1 MTASRAGALTLPWFY
16 GWNVLGVGMMSMA
29 MTMGVVFAAFSF
41 FAVAWME
48 AFGTSRGETLL
59 ILSVAQLVT
68 GFMYPFTG
76 RAMDRSSLRWI
87 GAAGILCLSAGLFV
101 SSLTTAL
108 WQLMAIYALLMAGA
122 NALAGALYSQTVAA
136 RWFRGRRGLAL
147 GLSSI
152 GSSIGA
158 LVFPLLVSTLLGI
171 MDWRQTMQVLA
182 LVIPL
187 LAVPLMLLVIADSPE
202 QKGIAPDPELVE
214 PNPGGEPSWTTSMI
228 LRERYFWAMLVA
240 LVPIVVTPVALTGNL
255 APYAQDLGISP
266 QAAGGLMSIWALCNI
281 FGKVSFGYL
290 ADRIEQRL
298 LYLLALLPSVM
309 ALMLLLLAPSYL
321 TLLLAMIALGIGSG
335 GYLPLIGM
343 MISRHFG
350 VLAYGSVVGL
360 FLMCTR
366 ATVLAPPGAG
376 WVRDHFG
383 SYDYFWMGVLG
394 LFAICAPAIVFVRDR
409 ARA

>member
-1 MTASRAGALTLPWFY
+1 MTVSGEKTLSLPWFY

-255 APYAQDLGISP
+255 APYAQDLDISP

>member
-1 MTASRAGALTLPWFY
+1 MPWFY

-59 ILSVAQLVT
+59 ILSVAQLIT

-76 RAMDRSSLRWI
+76 RAMDRLSLRWI
-87 GAAGILCLSAGLFV
+87 GATGICCLSAGLLL
-101 SSLTTAL
+101 SSFTTAL
-108 WQLMAIYALLMAGA
+108 WQLLAIYAVLMAGA
-122 NALAGALYSQTVAA
+122 NAMAGALYSQTVAA

-171 MDWRQTMQVLA
+171 MDWRQTMQLLA

-187 LAVPLMLLVIADSPE
+187 IALPLMLFIVADSPE
-202 QKGIAPDPELVE
+202 QKGTAPDREIAE
-214 PNPGGEPSWTTSMI
+214 PNATEEPAWTTSMI

-255 APYAQDLGISP
+255 APYAQDLDISA

-281 FGKVSFGYL
+281 LGKVSFGYL

-298 LYLLALLPSVM
+298 LYLLALLPSVV
-309 ALMLLLLAPSYL
+309 ALLLLLLAPSYL
-321 TLLLAMIALGIGSG
+321 TLLLAMIALGLGSG

-360 FLMCTR
+360 FLLCTR

-383 SYDYFWMGVLG
+383 SYDYFWIGVLL
-394 LFAICAPAIVFVRDR
+394 LFALCAPAIIFVRDR
-409 ARA
+409 ARAA

>member
-1 MTASRAGALTLPWFY
+1 MRTPWFY

-29 MTMGVVFAAFSF
+29 MTMGVVFSAFSF
-41 FAVAWME
+41 FAVAWMDE
-48 AFGTSRGETLL
+48 FGTSRGETLL
-59 ILSVAQLVT
+59 IMSVAQLVT
-68 GFMYPFTG
+68 GLMYPFTG

-87 GAAGILCLSAGLFV
+87 GAAGILCLAAGLLV
-101 SSLTTAL
+101 SSFTTAL
-108 WQLMAIYALLMAGA
+108 WQLMLIYALVMAGA

-158 LVFPLLVSTLLGI
+158 LVFPLLVSTLLGV
-171 MDWRQTMQVLA
+171 MDWRQAMQLLA

-187 LAVPLMLLVIADSPE
+187 IAVPLMLLVIADSPE
-202 QKGIAPDPELVE
+202 QKGVEPDPDVAQ
-214 PNPGGEPSWTTSMI
+214 PRVDGEPAWSTRMI
-228 LRERYFWAMLVA
+228 LRERYFWAMLIA

-255 APYAQDLGISP
+255 APYAQDLDISA

-281 FGKVSFGYL
+281 LGKVSFGYL

-298 LYLLALLPSVM
+298 LYLLALFPSVA
-309 ALMLLLLAPSYL
+309 ALLLLLLAPSYL
-321 TLLLAMIALGIGSG
+321 TLLLAMIALGLGSG

-350 VLAYGSVVGL
+350 VLAYGAVVGL

-376 WVRDHFG
+376 WVRDYFG
-383 SYDYFWMGVLG
+383 SYDYFWIGVLV
-394 LFAICAPAIVFVRDR
+394 LFAVCAPAIIFVRDR
-409 ARA
+409 TRGS

>member
-1 MTASRAGALTLPWFY
+1 MPWFY

-76 RAMDRSSLRWI
+76 RAMDRSSLRGI
-87 GAAGILCLSAGLFV
+87 GVAGILCLAAGLFV
-101 SSLTTAL
+101 SSFTTAL
-108 WQLMAIYALLMAGA
+108 WQLMVIYALLMAGA
-122 NALAGALYSQTVAA
+122 NALAGALFSQTVAA

-158 LVFPLLVSTLLGI
+158 LVFPLLVSTLLGV
-171 MDWRQTMQVLA
+171 MDWRQTMKLLA
-182 LVIPL
+182 LLMPL
-187 LAVPLMLLVIADSPE
+187 IAVPLMLLIVADSP
-202 QKGIAPDPELVE
+202 QHKGVEPDPDVAQ
-214 PNPGGEPSWTTSMI
+214 PSGEADPVWTTAMI

-298 LYLLALLPSVM
+298 LYLLALLPSVV
-309 ALMLLLLAPSYL
+309 ALLLLLLAPSYL
-321 TLLLAMIALGIGSG
+321 TLLLAMIALGLGSG

-350 VLAYGSVVGL
+350 VLAYGAVVGL

-383 SYDYFWMGVLG
+383 SYDYFWMGVLL
-394 LFAICAPAIVFVRDR
+394 LFAICAPAIVFVRHR
-409 ARA
+409 ASG

>member
-1 MTASRAGALTLPWFY
+1 MEALSCEGDLILPWFY

-48 AFGTSRGETLL
+48 TFGTSRGETLL
-59 ILSVAQLVT
+59 ILSVAQLLT
-68 GFMYPFTG
+68 GFLYPFTG

-87 GAAGILCLSAGLFV
+87 GAAGILCLAAGLLL
-101 SSLTTAL
+101 SSFTTAL
-108 WQLMAIYALLMAGA
+108 WQLLAIYALLMAAA
-122 NALAGALYSQTVAA
+122 NALAGALFSQTLAA
-136 RWFRGRRGLAL
+136 HWFRRRRGLAL
-147 GLSSI
+147 GVSSI
-152 GSSIGA
+152 GSSLGA
-158 LVFPLLVSTLLGI
+158 LIFPLLVSTLLGV
-171 MDWRQTMQVLA
+171 MDWRQTMQLLA
-182 LVIPL
+182 LVMPL
-187 LAVPLMLLVIADSPE
+187 IALPLMLLVVGDSPE
-202 QKGIAPDPELVE
+202 QKGIAPDTDFAQPEE
-214 PNPGGEPSWTTSMI
+214 QIEAAWTTPMI

-240 LVPIVVTPVALTGNL
+240 LVPIVVAPVALTGNL
-255 APYAQDLGISP
+255 APYAGDLGISA
-266 QAAGGLMSIWALCNI
+266 QAAGGMMSIWALCNI
-281 FGKVSFGYL
+281 LGKVSFGYL

-309 ALMLLLLAPSYL
+309 ALLLLLLAPSYL
-321 TLLLAMIALGIGSG
+321 TLLLAMMALGVGSG

-383 SYDYFWMGVLG
+383 SYDYFWIGVLL
-394 LFAICAPAIVFVRDR
+394 LFALCAPAIIFVREGGR
-409 ARA
+409 

>member
-1 MTASRAGALTLPWFY
+1 MPWFY

-29 MTMGVVFAAFSF
+29 MTVGVVFAAFSF
-41 FAVAWME
+41 FAVAWMD

-59 ILSVAQLVT
+59 ILSVAQLLT

-76 RAMDRSSLRWI
+76 RAMDRLSLRWI
-87 GAAGILCLSAGLFV
+87 GAAGILCLAAGLLL
-101 SSLTTAL
+101 SSYTTAL
-108 WQLMAIYALLMAGA
+108 WQLLLIYALLMAGA
-122 NALAGALYSQTVAA
+122 NALAGALYAQTVAA

-152 GSSIGA
+152 GSSMGA
-158 LVFPLLVSTLLGI
+158 LIFPLLVSTLLGI
-171 MDWRQTMQVLA
+171 IGWRQTMQVLA
-182 LVIPL
+182 LIVPL
-187 LAVPLMLLVIADSPE
+187 IALPLMLLIVADSPE
-202 QKGIAPDPELVE
+202 QKGCVPDLDAAEPREQVE
-214 PNPGGEPSWTTSMI
+214 GVWTTPMI

-255 APYAQDLGISP
+255 APYAQDLGISA

-298 LYLLALLPSVM
+298 LYLLALLPSVV
-309 ALMLLLLAPSYL
+309 ALLLLLLAPSYL
-321 TLLLAMIALGIGSG
+321 TLLLAMMALGIGSG

-383 SYDYFWMGVLG
+383 SYDYFWIGALL
-394 LFAICAPAIVFVRDR
+394 LFALCAPAILFVRDGVR
-409 ARA
+409 SS

>member
-1 MTASRAGALTLPWFY
+1 MPWFY

-29 MTMGVVFAAFSF
+29 MTMGVVFSAFSF
-41 FAVAWME
+41 FAVAWMD

-59 ILSVAQLVT
+59 IMSVAQLVT
-68 GFMYPFTG
+68 GLMYPFTG

-87 GAAGILCLSAGLFV
+87 GAAGILCLAAGLLV
-101 SSLTTAL
+101 SSFTTAL
-108 WQLMAIYALLMAGA
+108 WQLMVIYALVMAGA

-158 LVFPLLVSTLLGI
+158 LVFPLLVSTLLGV
-171 MDWRQTMQVLA
+171 MDWRQAMQLLA

-187 LAVPLMLLVIADSPE
+187 IAVPLMLLVIADSPE
-202 QKGIAPDPELVE
+202 QKGVEPDPDVAQ
-214 PNPGGEPSWTTSMI
+214 PRVDGEPAWSTRMI
-228 LRERYFWAMLVA
+228 LRERYFWAMLIA

-255 APYAQDLGISP
+255 APYAQDLDISA

-281 FGKVSFGYL
+281 LGKVSFGYL

-298 LYLLALLPSVM
+298 LYLLALFPSVA
-309 ALMLLLLAPSYL
+309 ALLLLLLAPSYL
-321 TLLLAMIALGIGSG
+321 TLLLAMIALGLGSG

-350 VLAYGSVVGL
+350 VLAYGAVVGL

-376 WVRDHFG
+376 WVRDHLG
-383 SYDYFWMGVLG
+383 SYDYFWIGVLV
-394 LFAICAPAIVFVRDR
+394 LFAVCAPAIIFVRDR
-409 ARA
+409 TRGS

>member
-1 MTASRAGALTLPWFY
+1 MPWFY

-59 ILSVAQLVT
+59 ILSVAQLLT

-76 RAMDRSSLRWI
+76 RAMDRLSLRWI
-87 GAAGILCLSAGLFV
+87 GAAGILCLAAGLML
-101 SSLTTAL
+101 SSFTTAL
-108 WQLMAIYALLMAGA
+108 WQLLGIYALLMAGA
-122 NALAGALYSQTVAA
+122 NALAGAVYAQTLAA

-152 GSSIGA
+152 GSSVGA
-158 LVFPLLVSTLLGI
+158 LIFPLLVSTLLGI
-171 MDWRQTMQVLA
+171 MGWRQTMQLLA
-182 LVIPL
+182 LIVPL
-187 LAVPLMLLVIADSPE
+187 IALPLMLLMVADSPE
-202 QKGIAPDPELVE
+202 HKGVAPDVDVAQPRQQ
-214 PNPGGEPSWTTSMI
+214 GEEVWTTGMI

-255 APYAQDLGISP
+255 APYAQDLDISA

-281 FGKVSFGYL
+281 LGKVSFGYL

-298 LYLLALLPSVM
+298 LYLLALLPSVV
-309 ALMLLLLAPSYL
+309 ALLLLLLAPSYL

-350 VLAYGSVVGL
+350 VLAYGSVLGL
-360 FLMCTR
+360 FLLCTR

-383 SYDYFWMGVLG
+383 SYDYFWMGVLF
-394 LFAICAPAIVFVRDR
+394 LFALCAPAIVFVRDGGR
-409 ARA
+409 ST

>member
-1 MTASRAGALTLPWFY
+1 MPWFY

-29 MTMGVVFAAFSF
+29 MTVGVVFAAFSF
-41 FAVAWME
+41 FAVAWMD

-59 ILSVAQLVT
+59 ILSVAQLLT

-76 RAMDRSSLRWI
+76 RAMDRLSLRWI
-87 GAAGILCLSAGLFV
+87 GAAGILCLAAGLLL
-101 SSLTTAL
+101 SSYTTAL
-108 WQLMAIYALLMAGA
+108 WQLLLIYALLMAGA
-122 NALAGALYSQTVAA
+122 NALAGALYAQTVAA

-152 GSSIGA
+152 GSSMGA
-158 LVFPLLVSTLLGI
+158 LIFPLLVSTLLGI
-171 MDWRQTMQVLA
+171 IGWRQTMQVLA
-182 LVIPL
+182 LIVPL
-187 LAVPLMLLVIADSPE
+187 IALPLMLLIVADSPE
-202 QKGIAPDPELVE
+202 QKGCVPDLDAAEPREQVE
-214 PNPGGEPSWTTSMI
+214 GVWTTPMI

-255 APYAQDLGISP
+255 APYAQDLGISAE
-266 QAAGGLMSIWALCNI
+266 AAGGLMSIWALCNI

-298 LYLLALLPSVM
+298 LYLLALLPSVV
-309 ALMLLLLAPSYL
+309 ALLLLLLAPSYL
-321 TLLLAMIALGIGSG
+321 TLLLAMMALGIGSG

-383 SYDYFWMGVLG
+383 SYDYFWIGALL
-394 LFAICAPAIVFVRDR
+394 LFALCAPAILFVRDGVR
-409 ARA
+409 SS

>member
-1 MTASRAGALTLPWFY
+1 MPWFY

-29 MTMGVVFAAFSF
+29 MTMGVVFSAFSF
-41 FAVAWME
+41 FAVAWMD

-59 ILSVAQLVT
+59 IMSVAQLVT
-68 GFMYPFTG
+68 GLMYPFTG

-87 GAAGILCLSAGLFV
+87 GAAGILCLAAGLLV
-101 SSLTTAL
+101 SSFTTAL
-108 WQLMAIYALLMAGA
+108 WQLMVIYALVMAGA

-158 LVFPLLVSTLLGI
+158 LVFPLLVSTLLGV
-171 MDWRQTMQVLA
+171 MDWRQAMQLLA

-187 LAVPLMLLVIADSPE
+187 IAVPLMLLVIADSPE
-202 QKGIAPDPELVE
+202 QKGVEPDPDVAQ
-214 PNPGGEPSWTTSMI
+214 PRVDGEPAWSTRMI
-228 LRERYFWAMLVA
+228 LRERYFWAMLIA

-255 APYAQDLGISP
+255 APYAQDLDISA

-281 FGKVSFGYL
+281 LGKVSFGYL

-298 LYLLALLPSVM
+298 LYLLALFPSVA
-309 ALMLLLLAPSYL
+309 ALLLLLLAPSYL
-321 TLLLAMIALGIGSG
+321 TLLLAMIALGLGSG

-350 VLAYGSVVGL
+350 VLAYGAVVGL

-383 SYDYFWMGVLG
+383 SYDYFWIGVLV
-394 LFAICAPAIVFVRDR
+394 LFAVCAPAIIFVRDR
-409 ARA
+409 TRGS

>member
-1 MTASRAGALTLPWFY
+1 MPWFY

-29 MTMGVVFAAFSF
+29 MTVGVVFAAFSF
-41 FAVAWME
+41 FAVAWMD

-59 ILSVAQLVT
+59 ILSVAQLLT

-76 RAMDRSSLRWI
+76 RAMDRLSLRWI
-87 GAAGILCLSAGLFV
+87 GAAGILCLAAGLLL
-101 SSLTTAL
+101 SSYTTAL
-108 WQLMAIYALLMAGA
+108 WQLLLIYALLMAGA
-122 NALAGALYSQTVAA
+122 NALGGALYAQTVAA

-152 GSSIGA
+152 GSSMGA
-158 LVFPLLVSTLLGI
+158 LIFPLLVSTLLGI
-171 MDWRQTMQVLA
+171 IGWRQAMQVLA
-182 LVIPL
+182 LIVPL
-187 LAVPLMLLVIADSPE
+187 IALPLMLLIVADSPE
-202 QKGIAPDPELVE
+202 HKGCVPDLDAAEPREQVE
-214 PNPGGEPSWTTSMI
+214 GVWTTPMI

-255 APYAQDLGISP
+255 APYAQDLGISA

-298 LYLLALLPSVM
+298 LYLLALLPSVV
-309 ALMLLLLAPSYL
+309 ALLLLLLAPSYL
-321 TLLLAMIALGIGSG
+321 TLLLAMMALGIGSG

-383 SYDYFWMGVLG
+383 SYDYFWIGALL
-394 LFAICAPAIVFVRDR
+394 LFALCAPAILFVRDGVR
-409 ARA
+409 SS

>member
-1 MTASRAGALTLPWFY
+1 MPWFY

-48 AFGTSRGETLL
+48 AFGTSRAETLL

-76 RAMDRSSLRWI
+76 RAMDRLSLRWI
-87 GAAGILCLSAGLFV
+87 GAAGIFCLVAGLLL
-101 SSLTTAL
+101 SSFTTAL
-108 WQLMAIYALLMAGA
+108 WQLLLIYALLMAGA
-122 NALAGALYSQTVAA
+122 NALAGALFSQTLAA

-158 LVFPLLVSTLLGI
+158 LIFPLLVSTLLGV
-171 MDWRQTMQVLA
+171 MDWRQTMQLLA

-187 LAVPLMLLVIADSPE
+187 IALPLMLLIVADSPE
-202 QKGIAPDPELVE
+202 QQGISPDPDAAQPDEHA
-214 PNPGGEPSWTTSMI
+214 PSNWTTGLI

-240 LVPIVVTPVALTGNL
+240 LIPIVVTPVALTGNL
-255 APYAQDLGISP
+255 APYAGDLGITA

-281 FGKVSFGYL
+281 LGKVSFGYL

-298 LYLLALLPSVM
+298 LYLLALLPSVL
-309 ALMLLLLAPSYL
+309 ALGLLLLAPSYL
-321 TLLLAMIALGIGSG
+321 TLLLAMVALGIGSG

-360 FLMCTR
+360 FLLCTR
-366 ATVLAPPGAG
+366 ATVLAPPAAG

-383 SYDYFWMGVLG
+383 SYDYFWIGVLL
-394 LFAICAPAIVFVRDR
+394 LFALCAPAITLVR
-409 ARA
+409 ARPRGA

>member
-1 MTASRAGALTLPWFY
+1 MTASGEKTLALPWFY

>member
-1 MTASRAGALTLPWFY
+1 VTASGDKTLTLPWFY

-255 APYAQDLGISP
+255 APYAQDLDISP

-383 SYDYFWMGVLG
+383 SYDYFWIGVLG

>member
-1 MTASRAGALTLPWFY
+1 MPWFY

-29 MTMGVVFAAFSF
+29 MTVGVVFAAFSF
-41 FAVAWME
+41 FAVAWMD

-59 ILSVAQLVT
+59 ILSVAQLLT

-76 RAMDRSSLRWI
+76 RAMDRLSLRWI
-87 GAAGILCLSAGLFV
+87 GAAGILCLAAGLLL
-101 SSLTTAL
+101 SSYTTAL
-108 WQLMAIYALLMAGA
+108 WQLLLIYALLMAGA
-122 NALAGALYSQTVAA
+122 NALAGALYAQTVAA

-152 GSSIGA
+152 GSSMGA
-158 LVFPLLVSTLLGI
+158 LIFPLLVSTLLGI
-171 MDWRQTMQVLA
+171 IGWRQTMQVLA
-182 LVIPL
+182 LIVPL
-187 LAVPLMLLVIADSPE
+187 IALPLMLLIVADSPE
-202 QKGIAPDPELVE
+202 HKGCVPDLDAAEPREQVE
-214 PNPGGEPSWTTSMI
+214 GVWTTPMI

-255 APYAQDLGISP
+255 APYAQDLGISAE
-266 QAAGGLMSIWALCNI
+266 AAGGLMSIWALCNI

-298 LYLLALLPSVM
+298 LYLLALLPSVV
-309 ALMLLLLAPSYL
+309 ALLLLLLAPSYL
-321 TLLLAMIALGIGSG
+321 TLLLAMMALGIGSG

-383 SYDYFWMGVLG
+383 SYDYFWIGALL
-394 LFAICAPAIVFVRDR
+394 LFALCAPAILFVRDGVR
-409 ARA
+409 SS

>member
-1 MTASRAGALTLPWFY
+1 MKTPWFY

-29 MTMGVVFAAFSF
+29 MTMGVVFSAFSF
-41 FAVAWME
+41 FAVAWMD

-59 ILSVAQLVT
+59 IMSVAQLVT
-68 GFMYPFTG
+68 GLMYPFTG

-87 GAAGILCLSAGLFV
+87 GAAGILCLAAGLLV
-101 SSLTTAL
+101 SSFTTAL
-108 WQLMAIYALLMAGA
+108 WQLMVIYALVMAGA

-158 LVFPLLVSTLLGI
+158 LVFPLLVSTLLGV
-171 MDWRQTMQVLA
+171 MDWRQTMQLLA

-187 LAVPLMLLVIADSPE
+187 IAVPLMLLVIADSPE
-202 QKGIAPDPELVE
+202 QKGIEPDPDVAQ
-214 PNPGGEPSWTTSMI
+214 PRVDGEPAWSTRMI
-228 LRERYFWAMLVA
+228 LRERYFWAMLIA

-255 APYAQDLGISP
+255 APYAQDLDISA

-281 FGKVSFGYL
+281 LGKVSFGYL

-298 LYLLALLPSVM
+298 LYLLALFPSVA
-309 ALMLLLLAPSYL
+309 ALLLLLLAPSYL
-321 TLLLAMIALGIGSG
+321 TLLLAMIALGLGSG

-350 VLAYGSVVGL
+350 VLAYGAVVGL

-383 SYDYFWMGVLG
+383 SYDYFWIGVLV
-394 LFAICAPAIVFVRDR
+394 LFAVCAPAIIFVRDR
-409 ARA
+409 TRGS